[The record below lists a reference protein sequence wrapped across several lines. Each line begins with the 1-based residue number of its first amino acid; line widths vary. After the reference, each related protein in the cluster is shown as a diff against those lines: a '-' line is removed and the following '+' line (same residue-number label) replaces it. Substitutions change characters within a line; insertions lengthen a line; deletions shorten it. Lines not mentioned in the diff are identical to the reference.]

1 MKAKLGRIGLA
12 LAAAVLVVSCAT
24 TKLHQ
29 EGIDDFDHGHYE
41 SGLQKLQKAAAAEPG
56 NLTYKLDVTS
66 RKDEALAKLI
76 SAGDKARSE
85 GDLDTATANYQRALT
100 IDSGVGRATRGI
112 EAVEADRRHNQA
124 MALAVQDFKAGNVD
138 MAETRVSGILN
149 EDPGFRPAIDL
160 QNKIESA
167 RGPVNMTPKL
177 RTRDNRPVTLQF
189 RDAQTKMVFEVL
201 SRQTGINFIFDK
213 DIKSDGKTTI
223 YVQDVPIEQAID
235 LVLGQNQLARQVL
248 SDNMVLIYPNT
259 SSKQKDY
266 QDQIV
271 KTFYLNTAVPKDVEG
286 LLKTVLDAKTLVVNE
301 RANAIVMRDTPENV
315 RMAEKLV
322 ASIDVAEPEVM
333 MEVEILEISRG
344 KLQQLGITYPNS
356 FTMTTTSPSGASTM
370 TLKDLQNQNSSTIAV
385 TPLSMT
391 IDALKTTSAANLLAS
406 PRIRARNKE
415 KAKVLIGSKVPV
427 ITTAATASG
436 NGGVI
441 SNSQVQYLD
450 VGLTLEVEP
459 QIYSDN
465 DVGIG
470 INLIV
475 SSIASTVKVG
485 DTIAYELRNRNATTK
500 LQLKDGETQIL
511 AGLINDTESRSA
523 TSVPGLGDIPIIGRL
538 FSNNNTQKDKSE
550 LVMSITPHVIRAKV
564 RPSGENTEFWYGTE
578 SRSGLEPLRAVPSGA
593 TAVPTAGVVVAPGA
607 NAAAAPVA
615 LASVAQATAAT
626 GPAGASVAGAAP
638 AAVATTHAPV
648 NVSSTESGPSMA
660 AAGVAG
666 AAAVTAG
673 ASAPG
678 SPSARLAALQGVTPV
693 PSGKPTDNDGPIP
706 HLTTTLVGPGDI
718 KVGDEFTVT
727 LQMQTDQGVSKV
739 RSQLRY
745 DGAAFQLLSGDP
757 GGLIPDSTGAKVIGR
772 SGGAQLEAAMPSG
785 ETINGNGDLM
795 VLKFKALQ
803 ARAQASFS
811 AQVTVMGASGAIMAN
826 STPTALT
833 LAVGQ

>member
-1 MKAKLGRIGLA
+1 
-12 LAAAVLVVSCAT
+12 
-24 TKLHQ
+24 
-29 EGIDDFDHGHYE
+29 
-41 SGLQKLQKAAAAEPG
+41 
-56 NLTYKLDVTS
+56 
-66 RKDEALAKLI
+66 
-76 SAGDKARSE
+76 
-85 GDLDTATANYQRALT
+85 
-100 IDSGVGRATRGI
+100 
-112 EAVEADRRHNQA
+112 
-124 MALAVQDFKAGNVD
+124 
-138 MAETRVSGILN
+138 
-149 EDPGFRPAIDL
+149 
-160 QNKIESA
+160 
-167 RGPVNMTPKL
+167 
-177 RTRDNRPVTLQF
+177 
-189 RDAQTKMVFEVL
+189 
-201 SRQTGINFIFDK
+201 
-213 DIKSDGKTTI
+213 
-223 YVQDVPIEQAID
+223 
-235 LVLGQNQLARQVL
+235 
-248 SDNMVLIYPNT
+248 MVLIYPNT

-271 KTFYLNTAVPKDVEG
+271 KTFYLNTALPKDVEG

-301 RANAIVMRDTPENV
+301 RANAIIMRDTPETI

-322 ASIDVAEPEVM
+322 SSIDISEPEVM

-356 FTMTTTSPSGASTM
+356 FSMTTTSPSGASTM

-385 TPLSMT
+385 TPLSVT

-436 NGGVI
+436 NGGVV
-441 SNSQVQYLD
+441 SNTQVQYLD

-564 RPSGENTEFWYGTE
+564 RPPGETTEFWYGTE
-578 SRSGLEPLRAVPSGA
+578 SRSGMEPMRTTPTSA
-593 TAVPTAGVVVAPGA
+593 TAVPTSATMGASAAGGTGAAGVAAAVDTTSVAGSQGERVPVNVNTNDTGTVVGNAAGVAAGA
-607 NAAAAPVA
+607 TIVGGGSAAAAP
-615 LASVAQATAAT
+615 AAR
-626 GPAGASVAGAAP
+626 V
-638 AAVATTHAPV
+638 
-648 NVSSTESGPSMA
+648 
-660 AAGVAG
+660 
-666 AAAVTAG
+666 
-673 ASAPG
+673 
-678 SPSARLAALQGVTPV
+678 AALQGISEV
-693 PSGKPTDNDGPIP
+693 PSGRPTASDGPIP
-706 HLTTTLVGPGDI
+706 HLSTTISGPGEV
-718 KVGDEFTVT
+718 KVGDEFTLT
-727 LQMQTDQGVSKV
+727 LQLQSDQNIARV

-757 GGLIPDSTGAKVIGR
+757 GGMIPSSAGAKVIGR
-772 SGGAQLEAAMPSG
+772 GGGAQLEATIPSSDTMSG
-785 ETINGNGDLM
+785 SGDLM
-795 VLKFKALQ
+795 VLKFKAMQ
-803 ARAQASFS
+803 ARPQTSFA
-811 AQVTVMGASGAIMAN
+811 AQVTVMGGSGAILAN
-826 STPTALT
+826 STPTPLT
-833 LAVGQ
+833 VAVGK

>member
-1 MKAKLGRIGLA
+1 MA
-12 LAAAVLVVSCAT
+12 LLVAALVASCAT

-41 SGLQKLQKAAAAEPG
+41 AGLQKLQQAAAADPG

-76 SAGDKARSE
+76 SAGDKARAE
-85 GDLDTATANYQRALT
+85 GDLDTATADYQRVLG
-100 IDSGVGRATRGI
+100 IDSGVGRAIKGL

-124 MALAVQDFKAGNVD
+124 MALALQDLKQGNID
-138 MAETRVSGILN
+138 MAEARVSGILS
-149 EDPGFRPAIDL
+149 EDPGYSPATAL
-160 QNKIESA
+160 RNKIESA

-189 RDAQTKMVFEVL
+189 RDAPTKMVFEVL

-235 LVLGQNQLARQVL
+235 LVLGQNQLARQIL

-259 SSKQKDY
+259 TSKQKDY

-271 KTFYLNTAVPKDVEG
+271 KTFYLNTALPKDVEG
-286 LLKTVLDAKTLVVNE
+286 LLKTMLDAKTLVVNE

-344 KLQQLGITYPNS
+344 KMQQLGITYPNS
-356 FTMTTTSPSGASTM
+356 ATLSATSPSGSKSL
-370 TLKDLQNQNSSTIAV
+370 TLNDLQNQNSNTITV
-385 TPLSMT
+385 TPISVTL
-391 IDALKTTSAANLLAS
+391 DALKTTSAANLLAS

-415 KAKVLIGSKVPV
+415 KARVLIGSKVPV

-436 NGGVI
+436 NGGVV
-441 SNSQVQYLD
+441 SNTQVQYLD

-459 QIYSDN
+459 QVYADN

-511 AGLINDTESRSA
+511 AGLINDAESRSA

-538 FSNNNTQKDKSE
+538 FSNNHTEKDKSE
-550 LVMSITPHVIRAKV
+550 LVMSITPHVIRARA
-564 RPSGENTEFWYGTE
+564 RPPGETTEFWYGTE
-578 SRSGLEPLRAVPSGA
+578 SRSGLEPMRKTAMSVPVGQGTGASAAAANAASGPAMVGAVGAAGAAANAGGSAERTPVNVNTADTGTVVGLAAAMGVGSGA
-593 TAVPTAGVVVAPGA
+593 TAGA
-607 NAAAAPVA
+607 
-615 LASVAQATAAT
+615 
-626 GPAGASVAGAAP
+626 
-638 AAVATTHAPV
+638 
-648 NVSSTESGPSMA
+648 
-660 AAGVAG
+660 
-666 AAAVTAG
+666 
-673 ASAPG
+673 
-678 SPSARLAALQGVTPV
+678 PSARLAALQGVTEV
-693 PSGKPTDNDGPIP
+693 PSGRPTASDGPVP
-706 HLTTTLVGPGDI
+706 HVTSAINGPSEV

-727 LQMQTDQGVSKV
+727 LQLQSDQPVARV
-739 RSQLRY
+739 RAQLRF

-757 GGLIPDSTGAKVIGR
+757 GSMVPDAAGAKVIGR
-772 SGGAQLEAAMPSG
+772 PGGAQLEAVAPSG
-785 ETINGNGDLM
+785 DTMPGKGDLM
-795 VLKFKALQ
+795 VLKFKVLQ
-803 ARAQASFS
+803 ERPQASFA

-826 STPTALT
+826 STPTALSV
-833 LAVGQ
+833 AAAK